1 LIKELVISNYALIQ
15 SLKVNFNTGMTS
27 ITGETGAGKSIL
39 IGGLSLL
46 LGKRADLNNLKDSSK
61 KCFIEGIFSI
71 EKYNLKSFFESLEI
85 DYDPVTIIRREIIP
99 SGKSRAFVN
108 DSPVTLDV
116 LIRIGQ
122 NLIDVHSQ
130 NETLFLKTSDY
141 QLEVLDALAENI
153 KAREV
158 FTLRLAEYNKVKLE
172 LNYFKVEYEKLNNEM
187 DYINYLKK
195 ELDHSNFENIS
206 FSDIEDELNT
216 LENIEEIKFHLM
228 KCLQIL
234 DHEKIGVKINLAEM
248 ISSFKKLNNL
258 TNEFNELKS
267 RIEILKIESEDIS
280 LEIESF
286 AERLIMN
293 PERVEYLNHKI
304 NMITDLYKKHN
315 VSSVD
320 ELIEV
325 KNSLDKKVKISNDL
339 SEKINNLSRIE
350 KKLNLEL
357 NQLSIKLNKSRL
369 ETIPKLKIEIEGILS
384 DLGMNNAKF
393 NIELKKSKEFLS
405 FGTDFIIFEFSGNN
419 GTDFKILKKVASG
432 GELSRIMLSIKA
444 ILSRFKSLPTIIF
457 DEIDTGVSG
466 EISTKMADLMI
477 KMSKHMQV
485 FVISHSPQVA
495 AKGDYHIKV
504 FKESDNFNTETKL
517 KLLSKQERI
526 SEIAYMLGGGD
537 NSSTAIEHAKQLL
550 N

>member
-1 LIKELVISNYALIQ
+1 
-15 SLKVNFNTGMTS
+15 MTS

-71 EKYNLKSFFESLEI
+71 EKYNLKSFFKSLEI

-504 FKESDNFNTETKL
+504 FKKSDNFNTETKL

>member
-1 LIKELVISNYALIQ
+1 MIKELVISNYALIQ